1 MNEREVDTEDKTEE
15 ATDERRRQYR
25 EEGKV
30 ANPREIVHAF
40 ALIIMTIGL
49 YVSGQQIQAGF
60 QSLFQRS
67 WLNMQPASVN
77 AQDLVPLIYRAVE
90 PLLPLL
96 VTISVALVVFP
107 LMIGLMFTRFNWTWK
122 KVAFEFSN
130 MNPVNGFQRMFTLK
144 TIPEL
149 IKNILK
155 IVVLTAV
162 SYFVIKDALFD
173 VRKTH
178 ALEVGAMVGSLAQ
191 TTLELLFSVAI
202 AGLALGGAD
211 FAWNWWQLERQMKMS
226 KQEIKEEMKKEE
238 GDPHF
243 RAARRRRAREIVMAK
258 AIKDVPKATFIVT
271 NPEHF
276 AVAVRYV
283 KGGGAPI
290 VVAKG
295 MDFLALQIREIAKKN
310 DIVIVENK
318 PLARTLYKTVK
329 IGQEIPQSLWTS
341 IVEVMKY
348 IVLAR
353 GQDYFENRTAATNLN
368 ATLGDS
374 A

>member
-1 MNEREVDTEDKTEE
+1 VNEREVDTEDKTEE
-15 ATDERRRQYR
+15 ATEERRRQYR
-25 EEGKV
+25 EEGKI

-49 YVSGQQIQAGF
+49 YVSGSQIQTGF
-60 QSLFQRS
+60 HTLFQRS
-67 WLNMQPASVN
+67 WLNMRPN
-77 AQDLVPLIYRAVE
+77 TINTEDLMIVIYRAVE
-90 PLLPLL
+90 PLIPLL
-96 VTISVALVVFP
+96 GVLSVALVIFP
-107 LMIGLMFTRFNWTWK
+107 LMIGLVFTRFNWTWK
-122 KVAFEFSN
+122 KLTFDFAN
-130 MNPVNGFQRMFTLK
+130 MNPVNGFQRMFSLK

-155 IVVLTAV
+155 IIVLSSV

-178 ALEVGAMVGSLAQ
+178 ALEVSAMAGSLAQ
-191 TTLELLFSVAI
+191 TTIELLFSVAI

-211 FAWNWWQLERQMKMS
+211 WAWNWWQLERQMKMS

-258 AIKDVPKATFIVT
+258 AVKDVPKATFIVT

-283 KGGGAPI
+283 KGGGAPV

-329 IGQEIPQSLWTS
+329 IGQEVPQSLWTS
-341 IVEVMKY
+341 VVEVMKY

-353 GQDYFENRTAATNLN
+353 GQDYFDQRTAAANLN

>member
-1 MNEREVDTEDKTEE
+1 MNERESDAEDKTEE
-15 ATDERRRQYR
+15 ATEERRRQYR

-30 ANPREIVHAF
+30 ANPRELVHAF
-40 ALIIMTIGL
+40 ALIILTIGL
-49 YVSGQQIQAGF
+49 YVSGAQLHTGF
-60 QSLFQRS
+60 VSLFQRS
-67 WLNMQPASVN
+67 WLNLNPATVN
-77 AQDLVPLIYRAVE
+77 AQDLTTVIYRAVE
-90 PLLPLL
+90 PLLPLML
-96 VTISVALVVFP
+96 TLSVALILFP
-107 LMIGLMFTRFNWTWK
+107 LLVGLVFTRFNWTWK
-122 KVAFEFSN
+122 KVNFDFNN
-130 MNPVNGFQRMFTLK
+130 MNPANGIQRMFSLK

-155 IVVLTAV
+155 IVVLSAV
-162 SYFVIKDALFD
+162 SYFIIKDAVFD
-173 VRKTH
+173 IRKSH
-178 ALEVGAMVGSLAQ
+178 AQDLTVMMGSLSSTVVQ
-191 TTLELLFSVAI
+191 LLFATAI

-211 FAWNWWQLERQMKMS
+211 WAWNWWQLERQMKMT
-226 KQEIKEEMKKEE
+226 KQEVKDEMKKDE

-243 RAARRRRAREIVMAK
+243 RAARKRRAREIVMAK
-258 AIKDVPKATFIVT
+258 AVRDVPKATFVVT

-283 KGGGAPI
+283 KGGGAPV

-329 IGQEIPQSLWTS
+329 IGEEVPQSLWTT

-348 IVLAR
+348 IVMVR
-353 GQDYFENRTAATNLN
+353 GQEYFDQHTAAANVGL
-368 ATLGDS
+368 AMGDS